1 FLGDLPDRPFGG
13 YPQCLV
19 ASFLLCA
26 CTHDLVGLRIV
37 LEHRDELGDAL
48 VGVTHVRVGPHHE
61 LTACAPGA
69 DTAYGARTPVV
80 PEGDHLHVWIE
91 PLDVSETFQGGVGGG
106 VVHGEQFVPVTGAGH
121 RRADPLDLVDDVLLL
136 VVAGQHD
143 TDPHRKFHGCV
154 EGPVGDVVGV
164 VHGFFRSA
172 RWGRCFYTVGRARV
186 QPRGGTTATH
196 TLSLKYLCPVGGLM
210 RVLGSIS
217 ASTWNGRWGSP
228 SVNRSSGCHSGAAS
242 TAVRPR
248 SWISATTRST
258 DCSVGSSRDA
268 VGKPHTF
275 RNSGI

>member
-1 FLGDLPDRPFGG
+1 DRGDARKTGWQQAQVGKRHITAEHPQSRVEVGDTGVGEFLGDLPDRPFGG

-121 RRADPLDLVDDVLLL
+121 RRADPLDLVDDVL
-136 VVAGQHD
+136 
-143 TDPHRKFHGCV
+143 
-154 EGPVGDVVGV
+154 
-164 VHGFFRSA
+164 
-172 RWGRCFYTVGRARV
+172 
-186 QPRGGTTATH
+186 
-196 TLSLKYLCPVGGLM
+196 
-210 RVLGSIS
+210 
-217 ASTWNGRWGSP
+217 
-228 SVNRSSGCHSGAAS
+228 
-242 TAVRPR
+242 
-248 SWISATTRST
+248 
-258 DCSVGSSRDA
+258 
-268 VGKPHTF
+268 
-275 RNSGI
+275 